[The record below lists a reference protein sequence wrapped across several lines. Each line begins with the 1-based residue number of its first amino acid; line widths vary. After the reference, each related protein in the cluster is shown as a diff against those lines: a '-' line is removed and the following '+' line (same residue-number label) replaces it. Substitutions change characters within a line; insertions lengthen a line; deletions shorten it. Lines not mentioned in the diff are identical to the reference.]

1 MIFEK
6 LKENNYEK
14 RYKNLQTQKLIENLY
29 KSSKDKKKEIYASV
43 ARILE
48 SSSRKQPSKNLFN
61 LQKMSYIK
69 DGDIVV
75 IPGKVLGTGNLDKK
89 ITIYALSFSE
99 SAKAKYKGLKTL
111 KDFCKDNI
119 DYKKVKL
126 IK

>member
-1 MIFEK
+1 M
-6 LKENNYEK
+6 K
-14 RYKNLQTQKLIENLY
+14 RDTKNLQIQKLIENLY

-48 SSSRKQPSKNLFN
+48 ASSRKQPSKNLFN
-61 LQKMSYIK
+61 LQRLSYIK

-75 IPGKVLGTGNLDKK
+75 IPGKVLGTGNLEKN

-99 SAKAKYKGLKTL
+99 AAKAKYKGLKTL